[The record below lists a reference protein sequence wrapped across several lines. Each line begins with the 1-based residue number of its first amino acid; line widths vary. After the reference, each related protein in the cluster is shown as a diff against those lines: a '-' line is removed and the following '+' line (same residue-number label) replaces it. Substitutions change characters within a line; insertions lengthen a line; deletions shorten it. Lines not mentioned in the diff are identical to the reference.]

1 MAFAHY
7 FSSEIDCGLLRVA
20 SVGTDDRA
28 GGVAGDWRGPDW
40 RVDGRPAELAGK
52 VEGFRFEG

>member
-40 RVDGRPAELAGK
+40 PVDGRPAELAGK
-52 VEGFRFEG
+52 AV